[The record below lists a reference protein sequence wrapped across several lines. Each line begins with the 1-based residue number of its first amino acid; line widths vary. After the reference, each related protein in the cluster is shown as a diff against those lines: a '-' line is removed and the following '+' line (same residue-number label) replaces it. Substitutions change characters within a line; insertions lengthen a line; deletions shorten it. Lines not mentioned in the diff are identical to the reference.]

1 MKEGGEY
8 PATDIGGLP
17 DPFRKRDS
25 LLRTPPKALEVEAMG
40 EKNGSTPICQA
51 TQEGG
56 DAQVLKKRKRGVVT
70 PPKKGDSTLE
80 TNQEEMRDVNGSLAK
95 MMRRIKQLKRL
106 VDESS
111 KTKLE
116 IKQVARELKNK
127 TTKKVARELTYLA
140 DNLEKNINQY
150 QRRHDCTEH
159 IQRSETK
166 EMSTQTAL
174 VGKTVGVQAVQAVRS
189 NIELERQKVEEKIRV
204 DIKAALKSDS
214 GIVGLTDLLDKKW
227 PNDLYERTE
236 MVYSDGDDLNAE
248 GDLALLIDPARPK
261 GNRVVNAL
269 KKVHPDLKE
278 VIEKCA
284 GQLDYIVKTV
294 ATRSRNQDTTEK
306 TTAIYILPLEIDVER
321 INRVEDTYDMLK
333 RLRLSMHI
341 HPTNKIK
348 VVLGEG
354 LNNDY
359 VRKMCEFIF
368 HSGIN
373 IALVTNKEKPKKT
386 WSRAGRQWD
395 KHSTGHEQ
403 RKTEEDLEQG
413 RTVKERVDPEEV
425 GVKVKAIKRTA
436 KGDLMLEVD
445 GDLRKANDL
454 KQATSNKIN
463 NEVKIANRMVTVH
476 VMDIDAAT
484 TGEEVELAMRRM
496 GIQDDKQ
503 TAVKAMRP
511 GRDGS
516 QTAIVQVNRAK
527 ANLLVKA
534 GRIRIGWVNCR
545 VRERVAVTRC
555 YKCLEFGHMGKECKG
570 PDRSDLCVN
579 CHQPGHKAKECEG
592 RHYCLSCNSDEHRSD
607 TTRCP
612 RFRELIKMQRR
623 TNLGRGR
630 MAHDMVQATAYEK
643 MVDIII
649 ISEPN
654 KKIGKSQG
662 YLTDNDVNVAIHIKN
677 RDLGIVTHESGDGY
691 VCVKWKDWS
700 SYGCYLSPN
709 IPYEEYRVR
718 IDRIMQNVASRST
731 NAIIAGDFNAKAP
744 LWGSPLTDRRGEY
757 LMEWAAQLNLSVSNK
772 GDTPTFQRGDSGSFI
787 DITWVTEG
795 IAGRVSEWEVL
806 LGEAY
811 TYHHHIYFE
820 VAQNIN
826 KTERETGTYRLLQ
839 KQKFTKVLKDHF
851 CKSVQDVSPDDFIS
865 TLTKIN
871 RECTTSIHRPARTMP
886 YWFDEEIHRMRL
898 QTRDERDTPAGRGS
912 RTWVGTAKMKGL
924 QHTPQTNKDHETKRN
939 RQDEGP
945 ATHTANEQG
954 SRDEN
959 SQIPSI
965 AEQHRDA
972 STEED
977 VAGDADRS
985 LNNIVMRARR
995 RMLLE
1000 MQIAPSP
1007 PPRKINTKKK
1017 ATARIAQ
1024 RYVSEQNPGVAEI
1037 LDHLKQKLAA
1047 MAKRLRR
1054 YRESHLRK
1062 PQNSE
1067 FATNQKNFLRK
1078 PQNSEF
1084 ATNQKNFYKNLKKTP
1099 SDEKE
1104 NDAMPKKE
1112 ELLQFWTG
1120 IWNTPTN
1127 HRITKWYQDEKR
1139 EMAGMEEQERY
1150 TYLGYQQVRGA
1161 RTNLDLALKA
1171 PTSQELKT
1179 QWKSKALHG
1188 RYITC
1193 IEEEHIDTEAS
1204 QAWLRSGNLF
1214 PETEYIC

>member
-1 MKEGGEY
+1 
-8 PATDIGGLP
+8 
-17 DPFRKRDS
+17 
-25 LLRTPPKALEVEAMG
+25 MG

-116 IKQVARELKNK
+116 IKQVAREL
-127 TTKKVARELTYLA
+127 TYLA

-174 VGKTVGVQAVQAVRS
+174 VGKTVGVQAVRS

-386 WSRAGRQWD
+386 WSRAGRPETG
-395 KHSTGHEQ
+395 KVVVRCGGSTYA
-403 RKTEEDLEQG
+403 DLI

-623 TNLGRGR
+623 VSRQPEGRK
-630 MAHDMVQATAYEK
+630 QT
-643 MVDIII
+643 
-649 ISEPN
+649 S
-654 KKIGKSQG
+654 SQ
-662 YLTDNDVNVAIHIKN
+662 
-677 RDLGIVTHESGDGY
+677 
-691 VCVKWKDWS
+691 
-700 SYGCYLSPN
+700 
-709 IPYEEYRVR
+709 
-718 IDRIMQNVASRST
+718 
-731 NAIIAGDFNAKAP
+731 
-744 LWGSPLTDRRGEY
+744 
-757 LMEWAAQLNLSVSNK
+757 
-772 GDTPTFQRGDSGSFI
+772 
-787 DITWVTEG
+787 
-795 IAGRVSEWEVL
+795 
-806 LGEAY
+806 
-811 TYHHHIYFE
+811 
-820 VAQNIN
+820 
-826 KTERETGTYRLLQ
+826 
-839 KQKFTKVLKDHF
+839 
-851 CKSVQDVSPDDFIS
+851 
-865 TLTKIN
+865 
-871 RECTTSIHRPARTMP
+871 
-886 YWFDEEIHRMRL
+886 
-898 QTRDERDTPAGRGS
+898 
-912 RTWVGTAKMKGL
+912 
-924 QHTPQTNKDHETKRN
+924 
-939 RQDEGP
+939 
-945 ATHTANEQG
+945 
-954 SRDEN
+954 
-959 SQIPSI
+959 
-965 AEQHRDA
+965 
-972 STEED
+972 
-977 VAGDADRS
+977 
-985 LNNIVMRARR
+985 
-995 RMLLE
+995 
-1000 MQIAPSP
+1000 
-1007 PPRKINTKKK
+1007 
-1017 ATARIAQ
+1017 
-1024 RYVSEQNPGVAEI
+1024 
-1037 LDHLKQKLAA
+1037 
-1047 MAKRLRR
+1047 
-1054 YRESHLRK
+1054 
-1062 PQNSE
+1062 
-1067 FATNQKNFLRK
+1067 
-1078 PQNSEF
+1078 
-1084 ATNQKNFYKNLKKTP
+1084 
-1099 SDEKE
+1099 
-1104 NDAMPKKE
+1104 
-1112 ELLQFWTG
+1112 
-1120 IWNTPTN
+1120 
-1127 HRITKWYQDEKR
+1127 
-1139 EMAGMEEQERY
+1139 
-1150 TYLGYQQVRGA
+1150 
-1161 RTNLDLALKA
+1161 
-1171 PTSQELKT
+1171 
-1179 QWKSKALHG
+1179 
-1188 RYITC
+1188 
-1193 IEEEHIDTEAS
+1193 
-1204 QAWLRSGNLF
+1204 
-1214 PETEYIC
+1214 